1 MIKRSTWIL
10 LGILVLVVVAYFV
23 VTNHTSTDSTQ
34 GTPTEPVNT
43 YLFSAT
49 NGTLLSIRISDQQNN
64 VVKIQR
70 DSSGLWTVLQPSL
83 GTADQSLSGAAET
96 QIGALRILA
105 TLDNQLNLADA
116 GLDIPAYTIELT
128 FNIGIKHILRVGTLT
143 PTNSGY
149 YVHYDEGKIYVISK
163 SGIDSLLNLLTSPPF
178 AATETLVPT
187 IELTPIPG
195 KESSTPTLEL
205 VTPTP

>member
-10 LGILVLVVVAYFV
+10 LVILVLVVVAYFV
-23 VTNHTSTDSTQ
+23 VTNHTSTSSTQ
-34 GTPTEPVNT
+34 GTPTELVNN

-49 NGTLLSIRISDQQNN
+49 DGTPLSIRISDQQNH

-70 DSSGLWTVLQPSL
+70 DTSGMWTVIQPSF
-83 GTADQSLSGAAET
+83 GTADQSLTGAAET
-96 QIGALRILA
+96 QIGALRIVT
-105 TLDNQLNLADA
+105 TLDNQINLADA
-116 GLDIPAYTIELT
+116 GLDIPAYIIELT
-128 FNIGIKHILRVGTLT
+128 FNIGTKHLLQVGTLT

-149 YVHYDEGKIYVISK
+149 YVQDDEGKIYVISK
-163 SGIDSLLNLLTSPPF
+163 AGIDSLLNLLTSPPF

-187 IELTPIPG
+187 IELTPTPVG
-195 KESSTPTLEL
+195 KLSTPTLEL